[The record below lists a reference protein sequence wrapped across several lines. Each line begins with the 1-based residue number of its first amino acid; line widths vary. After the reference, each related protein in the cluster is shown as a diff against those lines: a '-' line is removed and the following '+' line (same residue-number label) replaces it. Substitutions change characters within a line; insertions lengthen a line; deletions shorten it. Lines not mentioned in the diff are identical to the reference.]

1 VAEIACPH
9 CQARVWESGR
19 GLWANQRR
27 YRLLELDSAR
37 LHRCPALDG
46 RGLRETSLP
55 RTQPSSAHPPDCVC
69 ERHFAE
75 VLAPEPRAKPTAPFR
90 PKPAPKPTFITT
102 EL

>member
-1 VAEIACPH
+1 VTEIACPH

-37 LHRCPALDG
+37 LHRCPAMDG
-46 RGLRETSLP
+46 H
-55 RTQPSSAHPPDCVC
+55 APDCVC

-75 VLAPEPRAKPTAPFR
+75 RIAPEPTPKPAAPFR